1 MSFRLRQ
8 FALATLM
15 LPLMAC
21 SASAAEESADTVKA
35 AFKTKFPQHEVSTV
49 QAAPVNGLYE
59 VVVKMKRGGREE
71 FTVVYVDGKVDHLIT
86 GDLIDTKT
94 RRSVTEARLDE
105 LNKVVVDWK
114 ALPLD
119 KAIKEV
125 RGKGERKLVVFSDPD
140 CPYCKQLERESLAK
154 LDNVTVY
161 TFLYPLAQLHPDA
174 ERKSRQIWCSKDP
187 AQSWTAFM
195 RSGTKLA
202 GKDNCATP
210 LAEIAALG
218 EKLGI
223 TGTPALIFPNGT
235 LVPGAIP
242 LAAIEE
248 NLAAK

>member
-94 RRSVTEARLDE
+94 RRT
-105 LNKVVVDWK
+105 
-114 ALPLD
+114 LPLD

-195 RSGTKLA
+195 RSGAKLA

>member
-1 MSFRLRQ
+1 MSFRFRQ
-8 FALATLM
+8 LVLATMM

-21 SASAAEESADTVKA
+21 SASAAEESSDTVKA
-35 AFKTKFPQHEVSTV
+35 AFKGKFPQHEVSTV
-49 QAAPVNGLYE
+49 QPAPVAGLYE

-71 FTVVYVDGKVDHLIT
+71 FTVVYVDSKVEHLIT
-86 GDLIDTKT
+86 GDLIDTKS
-94 RRSVTEARLDE
+94 RRSLTEARLDE

-114 ALPLD
+114 TLPLD
-119 KAIKEV
+119 KAVKEV

-140 CPYCKQLERESLAK
+140 CPYCKQLERESLSK
-154 LDNVTVY
+154 LDNVTIY

-174 ERKSRQIWCSKDP
+174 ERKSRVIWCSKDP
-187 AQSWTAFM
+187 AKAWTAFM
-195 RSGTKLA
+195 RHDTPLA
-202 GKDNCATP
+202 GKDNCKTP
-210 LAEIAALG
+210 LPEVAALG